1 MVMAAAGD
9 WLNGTESSA
18 KKSHGH
24 SCPQSDQNR
33 YSTTILL
40 RRQFRDRFLHLHFET
55 IVKSVLQCLAAGE
68 EKCEKI
74 LLLFVFD
81 KYITVQNEWS

>member
-33 YSTTILL
+33 YSTTIHLMLL
-40 RRQFRDRFLHLHFET
+40 KRYLNLHFET